1 MLVIETVCKV
11 CGTRIMVIL
20 GGRKKKVEPS
30 YLCEKCKAAEK
41 LKVSTTP
48 ATREEERQHGIQH
61 DGVDVV

>member
-1 MLVIETVCKV
+1 MLVIEDNCKV

-41 LKVSTTP
+41 LASSPSP
-48 ATREEERQHGIQH
+48 ATREEVR
-61 DGVDVV
+61 